1 MFHHFTLIPCVHSS
15 RTYQTNFY
23 YMCVYFIFL
32 IFIFLMIPQP
42 KQGYICHF
50 LLFIFLSSP
59 CSLCPSFH
67 FDFTLSLSL
76 CLSLSLK
83 NLVLSVGC
91 VRSGAQAQLL
101 GFEDLGTLRFSCVFL
116 LWKFWSK
123 DS

>member
-1 MFHHFTLIPCVHSS
+1 MSLSII
-15 RTYQTNFY
+15 YL
-23 YMCVYFIFL
+23 L
-32 IFIFLMIPQP
+32 IFPV
-42 KQGYICHF
+42 
-50 LLFIFLSSP
+50 LSVQVSI
-59 CSLCPSFH
+59 L
-67 FDFTLSLSL
+67 TLLSLSL
-76 CLSLSLK
+76 CLSLSLSLK